1 MAERLAN
8 AGSTYLRQHVGDLV
22 DWWPWGDEALA
33 QARELGRPLLISIGY
48 ATCHWCHVMST
59 ESFQDPKIAKFIN
72 ENFIAVKV
80 DRQERP
86 DVDAA
91 YLQAT
96 LQLTGS
102 AGWPMTLFAT
112 PDGTPFFAGTYYPP
126 EPRPGT
132 PSFREV
138 LEAIQGAWEN
148 RHDEVVESAAA
159 IAVQLDEATDPPEAK
174 LDLWRALD
182 RIAEDFDPINGGFGI
197 SPKFPAASLV
207 DALLVK
213 GDPKSLDMAQ
223 RSLDAMLRGGIHD
236 QIGGG
241 FHRYAV
247 DAAWVV
253 PHFEKLLV
261 DNALL
266 LGSYLRG
273 WRRTA
278 DHDDTLRAL
287 LEHTAYG
294 IVGFLDRELKLPSGA
309 FAAGL
314 DADSCDIRGVVH
326 EGIYYLWNQ
335 ELLVDALGE
344 EEANW
349 ASHVFHVT
357 RQGTFEDG
365 LSTLQLRGRPDF
377 AHLEAV
383 GEKLLGEREERFRP
397 ATDSLVVAAWNG
409 WLIESLCWGA
419 MLFNEPSWLASATA
433 AATYLWETHWDES
446 RLARTSFEGV
456 AGSHGQADDY
466 GAVAAA
472 FATLSGILGDSTWL
486 RRGEALLD
494 AAMAKFRAEDGGF
507 YDAEPGVFLRTRSFT
522 ESASPTGCAAL
533 IAALRQVGA
542 MAGRD
547 DLLAAADS
555 AAATMVPALIESPRF
570 CGAALADAFVSDEA
584 RRGLGRAVAVVVTD
598 DPFDELAR
606 ATWRLAP
613 AGTVIIAAKAE
624 TSGFAHHLAGRTEGA
639 AYVCRGSVCFEPVTN
654 YEELKDPLWRRA

>member
-22 DWWPWGDEALA
+22 DWWLWGDEALA
-33 QARELGRPLLISIGY
+33 QAEELGRPLLISIGY

-59 ESFQDPKIAKFIN
+59 ESFQDPEVAKFIN
-72 ENFIAVKV
+72 ENFVAVKV

-102 AGWPMTLFAT
+102 AGWPMTIFAT

-132 PSFREV
+132 PSFRQV
-138 LEAIQGAWEN
+138 LDAIHGAWAD
-148 RHDEVVESAAA
+148 RRGEVTESAAA
-159 IAVQLDEATDPPEAK
+159 IAVQLAETPEAPEAK
-174 LDLWRALD
+174 LDLWKALD
-182 RIAEDFDPINGGFGI
+182 RIADDFDPINGGFGLT
-197 SPKFPAASLV
+197 PKFPSASLI

-247 DAAWVV
+247 DQAWVV

-266 LGSYLRG
+266 LGAYLRG

-294 IVGFLDRELKLPSGA
+294 IVGFLERELKQPGGA

-344 EEANW
+344 DEANW
-349 ASHVFHVT
+349 ASHAFHVT

-377 AHLEAV
+377 DRLAQV
-383 GEKLLGEREERFRP
+383 GEKLLSEREQRFHP
-397 ATDSLVVAAWNG
+397 ATDKLIVAAWNG

-433 AATYLWETHWDES
+433 AASYLWETHWDED
-446 RLARTSFEGV
+446 RLARTSYEGV
-456 AGSHGQADDY
+456 AGSAGQAEDY

-472 FATLSGILGDSTWL
+472 FATMAGVLGDARWL
-486 RRGEALLD
+486 RRAEAILD
-494 AAMAKFRAEDGGF
+494 AALGRFRADDGGF
-507 YDAEPGVFLRTRSFT
+507 YDSEPGVFLRPRALT
-522 ESASPTGCAAL
+522 ESASPTGASAL
-533 IAALRQVGA
+533 VAALRQVGA
-542 MAGRD
+542 MADRG
-547 DLLAAADS
+547 DLLEIADAAA
-555 AAATMVPALIESPRF
+555 APNLTALIESPRF
-570 CGAALADAFVSDEA
+570 CGAALADAFVTDEA

-606 ATWRLAP
+606 AAWRLAP
-613 AGTVIIAAKAE
+613 AGTTIIAAKAGE
-624 TSGFAHHLAGRTEGA
+624 EGFAHHLENRAERA
-639 AYVCRGSVCFEPVTN
+639 VYVCRGTVCFEPVTN
-654 YEELKDPLWRRA
+654 YEDLKDPLWRRA